1 MRCPYCHSLKDKV
14 VDSRST
20 KEDSEIRRRRECE
33 DCGKRFTTYERIEEM
48 MPIVIKKNGEREP
61 FDKNK
66 IKKGLMISCQKRNIS
81 ADKIDQII
89 DIIEK
94 AVQAADM
101 KEIESSFIGNLVMQE
116 LKKIDMVAYIR
127 FASVYKEFRDA
138 SDFIVEVN
146 EIDTKD

>member
-1 MRCPYCHSLKDKV
+1 MRCPYCHSLRDKV

-61 FDKNK
+61 FDKTK
-66 IKKGLMISCQKRNIS
+66 IRKSLMISCQKRNVS
-81 ADKIDQII
+81 AAKIDQII
-89 DIIEK
+89 DMVEK
-94 AVQAADM
+94 AVQAADK

-116 LKKIDMVAYIR
+116 LKKVDMVAYIR
-127 FASVYKEFRDA
+127 FASVYKEFRDV
-138 SDFIVEVN
+138 SDFIN
-146 EIDTKD
+146 EIDTK

>member
-138 SDFIVEVN
+138 TDFIVEVN

>member
-1 MRCPYCHSLKDKV
+1 
-14 VDSRST
+14 
-20 KEDSEIRRRRECE
+20 
-33 DCGKRFTTYERIEEM
+33 
-48 MPIVIKKNGEREP
+48 MPIVKKKNGEREP

-66 IKKGLMISCQKRNIS
+66 IKKGLMTSCQKRNIS

-94 AVQAADM
+94 AVQAADT
-101 KEIESSFIGNLVMQE
+101 KEIESSLIGNLVMQE

-138 SDFIVEVN
+138 SDFVEEVK
-146 EIDTKD
+146 EIDMKG

>member
-61 FDKNK
+61 FDPSK
-66 IKKGLMISCQKRNIS
+66 IQKGLMISCQKRNIS
-81 ADKIDQII
+81 AKKIDQII
-89 DIIEK
+89 NIIEK
-94 AVQAADM
+94 AVQAADTR
-101 KEIESSFIGNLVMQE
+101 EVESSFIGNLVMLE

-138 SDFIVEVN
+138 ADFVEEVN
-146 EIDTKD
+146 EIDMKG

>member
-1 MRCPYCHSLKDKV
+1 
-14 VDSRST
+14 
-20 KEDSEIRRRRECE
+20 
-33 DCGKRFTTYERIEEM
+33 

-138 SDFIVEVN
+138 TDFIVEVN

>member
-48 MPIVIKKNGEREP
+48 MPIVKKKNGEREP

-66 IKKGLMISCQKRNIS
+66 IKKGLMTSCQKRNIS

-94 AVQAADM
+94 AVQAADT
-101 KEIESSFIGNLVMQE
+101 KEIESSLIGNLVMQE

-138 SDFIVEVN
+138 SDFVEEVK
-146 EIDTKD
+146 EIDMKG